1 MGSPACNGKEI
12 ARDRNGLLEGV
23 EQSSGF
29 VPFPRHK
36 VFCSSSQTTSNH
48 R

>member
-1 MGSPACNGKEI
+1 MGLPACNGEEV
-12 ARDRNGLLEGV
+12 AGDRDGLLEGV
-23 EQSSGF
+23 EQRSRF

-36 VFCSSSQTTSNH
+36 VSYASRQTTSNH